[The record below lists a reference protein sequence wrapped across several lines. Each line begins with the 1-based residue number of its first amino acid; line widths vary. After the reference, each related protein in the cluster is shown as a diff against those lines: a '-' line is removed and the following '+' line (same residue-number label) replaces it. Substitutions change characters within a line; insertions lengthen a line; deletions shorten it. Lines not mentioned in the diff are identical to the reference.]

1 MVHGQ
6 HRRPFMKDFRAFY
19 CCHSHIHF
27 VVTQTGDVM
36 PESAIVSQEKI
47 EQITEIWNER
57 HPNKEFHPHNPLNMD
72 EIINVN

>member
-1 MVHGQ
+1 V
-6 HRRPFMKDFRAFY
+6 A
-19 CCHSHIHF
+19 
-27 VVTQTGDVM
+27 QTGDVM

-72 EIINVN
+72 EIINVY